1 MRRTFL
7 TRQIAFRARSMVSII
22 ASELKTSATRPTAP
36 SRLARL
42 ENWVIAPSTGRAM
55 LSGTSVWTK

>member
-1 MRRTFL
+1 MRRGFR
-7 TRQIAFRARSMVSII
+7 TRQIAFRARSIVSII
-22 ASELKTSATRPTAP
+22 ASALTTSASRPTMP

-55 LSGTSVWTK
+55 LSGTSVSRK